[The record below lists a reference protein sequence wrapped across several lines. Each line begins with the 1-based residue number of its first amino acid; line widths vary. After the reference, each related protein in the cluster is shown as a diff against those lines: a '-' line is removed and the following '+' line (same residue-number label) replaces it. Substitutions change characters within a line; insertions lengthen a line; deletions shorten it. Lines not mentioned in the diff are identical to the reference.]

1 MCAPGPRGP
10 TGTEPDLPLNDY
22 LLRHGSAVACCGVRC
37 PGCSKPVSH
46 SVTHHR
52 TAKQMTHRLQNNYTK
67 EILTVL
73 RKFWDP
79 QQISQPGDLVKGLRT
94 SRELDFGGQWDL
106 ITELP
111 QNWGNRL
118 LEGTNK
124 TLCTPGA
131 RRKEQG
137 PKKRLSLEC
146 LRASGGDM
154 GGQLASGQTT
164 RREHSLTH
172 QQKIGLKIY

>member
-37 PGCSKPVSH
+37 PGCSKPGSH

-164 RREHSLTH
+164 GREHSPTH
-172 QQKIGLKIY
+172 QTNSCHIT